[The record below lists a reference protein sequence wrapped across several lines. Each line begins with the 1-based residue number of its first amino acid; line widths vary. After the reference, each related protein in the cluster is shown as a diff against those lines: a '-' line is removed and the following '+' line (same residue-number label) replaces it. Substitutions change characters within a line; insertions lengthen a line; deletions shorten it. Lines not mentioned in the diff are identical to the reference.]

1 MVILIVIFW
10 LVQYSNSSHFASG
23 LLPLSLLVCFWS
35 ASGLLLVCFHFL
47 FWSDSDSGIYWYSFQ
62 KPIYIINIFCF
73 KFGLWRQEMQK
84 YRISEISLNN
94 LNATFNFIFITLS
107 FLCQIAL
114 AFSTGH
120 QLNIPSLDK
129 SSNVCQLTSTGQLVL
144 LEMIKN
150 ATGILLKIPYWM
162 CEELQN
168 AKDWFD
174 TKFAKLLKLK

>member
-1 MVILIVIFW
+1 M
-10 LVQYSNSSHFASG
+10 
-23 LLPLSLLVCFWS
+23 
-35 ASGLLLVCFHFL
+35 
-47 FWSDSDSGIYWYSFQ
+47 
-62 KPIYIINIFCF
+62 
-73 KFGLWRQEMQK
+73 
-84 YRISEISLNN
+84 
-94 LNATFNFIFITLS
+94 
-107 FLCQIAL
+107 CQIAL
-114 AFSTGH
+114 AFSTEH

-129 SSNVCQLTSTGQLVL
+129 SSNVYQLTSTGQLVL

>member
-1 MVILIVIFW
+1 
-10 LVQYSNSSHFASG
+10 
-23 LLPLSLLVCFWS
+23 
-35 ASGLLLVCFHFL
+35 
-47 FWSDSDSGIYWYSFQ
+47 
-62 KPIYIINIFCF
+62 
-73 KFGLWRQEMQK
+73 MQK
-84 YRISEISLNN
+84 YWIAEISSNN
-94 LNATFNFIFITLS
+94 LNTTFNFICVTLK

-168 AKDWFD
+168 AKD
-174 TKFAKLLKLK
+174 